1 MRIIAENDEEMR
13 DLQQTLNEAMA
24 KEERAMN
31 EQLEKRKAEILEMKK
46 QNLEDRL
53 KLAAGDMTPDQI
65 KNLKETYEKEFSNL
79 ESAITEET
87 GKQLS
92 NMRSALLQ
100 RRIDKERKR
109 KQQQQEEEERK
120 RRESV
125 NRMNA
130 GMAKVFAKVNMEKK
144 A

>member
-1 MRIIAENDEEMR
+1 
-13 DLQQTLNEAMA
+13 
-24 KEERAMN
+24 
-31 EQLEKRKAEILEMKK
+31 MKK

-109 KQQQQEEEERK
+109 KQ
-120 RRESV
+120 
-125 NRMNA
+125 
-130 GMAKVFAKVNMEKK
+130 
-144 A
+144 